1 MGFERGDGEQ
11 ERRQDDFWGQRTA
24 KICKAPQNKGG
35 GAGTADDDDRRPAD
49 ILITGEHGGDQ
60 RQPLSPYCRC
70 ERVIVLSL
78 DAILHTTS

>member
-1 MGFERGDGEQ
+1 
-11 ERRQDDFWGQRTA
+11 
-24 KICKAPQNKGG
+24 
-35 GAGTADDDDRRPAD
+35 
-49 ILITGEHGGDQ
+49 LITGEHGGDQ